1 MTGHVGMDATL
12 HDLERKRTRAPRG
25 PVMPSLFDAA
35 ETVQDGLNCSGA
47 SEQKAEKSRVEAVM
61 DAHTTTSR
69 HWIDLGKPIAAAV
82 ANAAGTVTAET
93 FRAEADKRGKLPTL
107 TEQRT
112 LCWIPV
118 MFAELCKEG
127 HLQKRRRGDGSVV
140 REYSKLQA
148 NHQVVYE
155 PVPRT

>member
-1 MTGHVGMDATL
+1 MDPILYPST
-12 HDLERKRTRAPRG
+12 RKARASRG
-25 PVMPSLFDAA
+25 PAMPSLFDADEPEPVSHPA
-35 ETVQDGLNCSGA
+35 K
-47 SEQKAEKSRVEAVM
+47 SESSRVEAVM
-61 DAHTTTSR
+61 DSHTTTSR

-82 ANAAGTVTAET
+82 ANATGQVTAET

-127 HLQKRRRGDGSVV
+127 LLRKRRRADNSVV

-155 PVPRT
+155 PVPKT